1 MDELHG
7 ILTAY
12 EMRTGQNGSS
22 RKEADLKASL
32 KNQSENPNDE
42 EALFINKI
50 ERGTGKYKVK
60 LPLKC
65 FNCGRIGHFSSKCTY
80 TKQDENEEK

>member
-12 EMRTGQNGSS
+12 EMKS
-22 RKEADLKASL
+22 SL

-42 EALFINKI
+42 EAVFINKL
-50 ERGTGKYKVK
+50 ERGTEKYH
-60 LPLKC
+60 
-65 FNCGRIGHFSSKCTY
+65 GSKNPRTIL
-80 TKQDENEEK
+80 